1 MAMMYFGL
9 TALAAAVAFMIGRNR
24 ARVFRAAGSSLHSLP
39 SYHGAFLALLVAL
52 PMLIAFLVWTPVARL
67 AIEHRAIGELASDL
81 KPADQL
87 SREARMRDIDRIA
100 AGGLTD
106 QQLASYPESVVQAGR
121 SAATMRGWSLM
132 GLLTVGLLLGAV
144 GYSAGLRRIRPDF
157 RARNTVETA
166 VKALLIACS
175 CVAVMTTI
183 GI

>member
-1 MAMMYFGL
+1 
-9 TALAAAVAFMIGRNR
+9 
-24 ARVFRAAGSSLHSLP
+24 
-39 SYHGAFLALLVAL
+39 
-52 PMLIAFLVWTPVARL
+52 RL

-100 AGGLTD
+100 AGRLTD

-132 GLLTVGLLLGAV
+132 GLVTRALALGAV
-144 GYSAGLRRIRPDF
+144 GHSAELRRIRPDF

-183 GI
+183 GIVLSVLFETLRFFAKVPPSEFLFGLQWSPQTALRADQ